1 MSIFAKL
8 KKYPIKTAFIMLSI
22 LYYITTAVVAIVLY
36 ILSWVAFILCYPF
49 DKRRVVVHTISK
61 WITDVT
67 FGLPPRMGRD
77 VIGRENIDPKQPY
90 VMVLNHN
97 SMMDIMCPYVLPL
110 IFKWVS
116 KREVYKLPII
126 GRLLLAH
133 GDIVINRASTKEAMN
148 LVHTKG
154 KEWLAK
160 GASVSIFPEG
170 TRSKDGEI
178 HNFKA
183 GAFILAKD
191 AGVPILPIVL
201 DGTNKMMRKGFFMN
215 WRNHITIKVLP
226 PIPAEEVSERSVKE
240 VMAEVHDKMV
250 DTLAEIRKN
259 K

>member
-1 MSIFAKL
+1 
-8 KKYPIKTAFIMLSI
+8 MLTF
-22 LYYITTAVVAIVLY
+22 LY
-36 ILSWVAFILCYPF
+36 FILVFVIAVLVYIATFIALVVCYPF
-49 DKRRVVVHTISK
+49 DKKRVVVHKISEFLTLGVFVPALTK
-61 WITDVT
+61 RT
-67 FGLPPRMGRD
+67 
-77 VIGRENIDPKQPY
+77 VIGLENIDPKAKY

-97 SMMDIMCPYVLPL
+97 SMADIITIYNLPL
-110 IFKWVS
+110 VFKWVS
-116 KREVYKLPII
+116 KREVYKIPII

-133 GDIVINRASTKEAMN
+133 GDIVINRASAKEAMN

-215 WRNHITIKVLP
+215 WRNHITIKILP
-226 PIPAEEVSERSVKE
+226 PISAEEVAERSIKD

-250 DTLAEIRKN
+250 DSLAEIRKN

>member
-1 MSIFAKL
+1 ML
-8 KKYPIKTAFIMLSI
+8 TLLYFIAVFVIATS
-22 LYYITTAVVAIVLY
+22 LYVATFVALVV
-36 ILSWVAFILCYPF
+36 CYPF
-49 DKRRVVVHTISK
+49 DKKRYVVHKLSEYLTLGIFK
-61 WITDVT
+61 LAATKRT
-67 FGLPPRMGRD
+67 
-77 VIGRENIDPKQPY
+77 VIGMENIDPKATY

-97 SMMDIMCPYVLPL
+97 SMADIISIYNLPL
-110 IFKWVS
+110 VFKWVS
-116 KREVYKLPII
+116 KREVYKIPII

-154 KEWLAK
+154 KQWLAK

-201 DGTNKMMRKGFFMN
+201 DGTRNMMRKGFFMN
-215 WRNHITIKVLP
+215 WRNEITIKVLP
-226 PIPAEEVSERSVKE
+226 PVSAEYVEEHSIKE
-240 VMAEVHDKMV
+240 VMAEVHDDMV
-250 DTLAEIRKN
+250 AALAEIREN
-259 K
+259 KR